1 MVNKSDA
8 PAADAQA
15 CPSWCNHDSCGVGDP
30 PQCDECPVCMPSPP
44 QPPPPP
50 RMVNESAVPAAACE
64 QWCSHWTCGQEDRC
78 GGCQICL
85 NQFAPRPPPPPAP
98 PRVQNRFPSNPF
110 ATPGGW
116 WVDTNYNAN
125 LKSTISRAS
134 PTPEESTKLSM
145 MMDVPSA
152 VWLPTSE
159 HVIGKVP
166 GSEYSLL
173 ETVLRDAASKPIPQM
188 LVLIFYDLPNR
199 DCAAMVSPHH
209 TTPDPPF
216 TRSSPSPL
224 TLLPFP
230 PNAPPLPTL
239 LTLALNL
246 TLFAPYPSP

>member
-1 MVNKSDA
+1 MANASDA

-15 CPSWCNHDSCGVGDP
+15 CPSWCNHDTCGVGDP
-30 PQCDECPVCMPSPP
+30 PPCDECPVCMPSPP

-64 QWCSHWTCGQEDRC
+64 KWCSHWTCGQADRC

-152 VWLPTSE
+152 VWLPTSG

-173 ETVLRDAASKPIPQM
+173 ETVLRCFFSHSTHFSHMSEPI
-188 LVLIFYDLPNR
+188 LPI
-199 DCAAMVSPHH
+199 SQ
-209 TTPDPPF
+209 
-216 TRSSPSPL
+216 L
-224 TLLPFP
+224 
-230 PNAPPLPTL
+230 
-239 LTLALNL
+239 
-246 TLFAPYPSP
+246 